1 MRPIGMAPVT
11 EFQLTAAPALSKQVP
26 KATRER
32 CRASIKVCGPRT
44 PLVRRF
50 LALPGFSIS

>member
-1 MRPIGMAPVT
+1 MAPVT
-11 EFQLTAAPALSKQVP
+11 EFQLTAAAALSKQVP